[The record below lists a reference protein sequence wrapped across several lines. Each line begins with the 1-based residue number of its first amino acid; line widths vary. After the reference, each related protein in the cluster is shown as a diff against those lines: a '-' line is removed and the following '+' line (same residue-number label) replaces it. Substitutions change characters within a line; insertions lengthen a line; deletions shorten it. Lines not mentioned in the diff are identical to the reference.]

1 MWNRPRRE
9 GDLALE
15 LEAPDASDDDDDAS
29 ASRSAFGLKLAALAA
44 EFEQS
49 LGLADS
55 GKQAATKKSAV
66 AAAAAAAHAQAAP
79 YTWLE
84 SAVVGSS
91 TNQASFTAHDT
102 ASEVARAG
110 KKAASS
116 ASSAAAASAIV
127 PLKIHRA
134 SAATKVCQARI
145 YSMCMHPSA
154 SDSSLLVAA
163 GA

>member
-15 LEAPDASDDDDDAS
+15 LEAPHASSDDDAADA
-29 ASRSAFGLKLAALAA
+29 ASRSVFGLKLAALAA
-44 EFEQS
+44 EFEQT
-49 LGLADS
+49 LGMADS
-55 GKQAATKKSAV
+55 GKSAAKKTAAV
-66 AAAAAAAHAQAAP
+66 HPQAAP
-79 YTWLE
+79 FTWLQ

-91 TNQASFTAHDT
+91 TNRASFISHDA
-102 ASEVARAG
+102 ASEASRACSG

-116 ASSAAAASAIV
+116 SSAASAASEFA
-127 PLKIHRA
+127 PLQIHRA